1 VSTTVILPNKISQE
15 CLMLLNEKIE
25 YKKLDRTTTPTG
37 RMYVGDDNVPVP
49 SVTTVLDKTADKT
62 ALIAWRKRVGNA
74 EATRVSTEAAGL
86 GTKVHNALEKYI
98 LGEDY
103 EIKGNNFVSI
113 LARDMTNLMINEGF
127 TGVEEVWGTEIG
139 LIAKGLYAGT
149 TDCVGMHGGEEA
161 IIDFKT
167 SKKIKPTKW
176 VQDYFLQCCAYAMA
190 HNEMYGT
197 NIRKGVILMVSR
209 DVELKEYIIEGEEFD
224 NYCLEWTKR
233 LEKYYSSL

>member
-1 VSTTVILPNKISQE
+1 
-15 CLMLLNEKIE
+15 MLLTEKIE
-25 YKKLDRTTTPTG
+25 YKKLERVTTAEG
-37 RMYVGDDNVPVP
+37 RRYIGDDNVPVP
-49 SVTTVLDKTADKT
+49 SVTTVLDKTSDKT
-62 ALIAWRKRVGNA
+62 ALIAWRKRVGDE
-74 EATRVSTEAAGL
+74 EANRVSKESAGL
-86 GTKVHNALEKYI
+86 GTKVHNALEQYI

-127 TGVEEVWGTEIG
+127 SSVDEVWGTEIG
-139 LIAKGLYAGT
+139 LIAPGLYAGT

-167 SKKIKPTKW
+167 SKKIKPAKW

-209 DVELKEYIIEGEEFD
+209 DVELKEYVIEGEEFD
-224 NYCLEWTKR
+224 KYCGLWTAR
-233 LEKYYSSL
+233 LEEYYSKFG